1 MRNKLSHTKRTLLL
15 ATIATLFA
23 LSAVVPIIGLTS
35 NAWTCEE
42 FQCITTGRMTGGG
55 VLANSGNT
63 VTLGFE
69 LHCST
74 AVSPNKLEINWGG
87 NQFHLESYN
96 YANCFND
103 KSSLPNPP
111 KAPFNLL
118 EANGYGRLDGVS
130 GAFVFVQLFDG
141 GEPGVGT
148 DWATIVIYA
157 ANGTLVMNVHEW
169 LIGGN
174 FQAHT
179 SNK

>member
-1 MRNKLSHTKRTLLL
+1 MMRVLQHSKKTFLL
-15 ATIATLFA
+15 ATIATLLA
-23 LSAVVPIIGLTS
+23 LTAFVPAITLSS
-35 NAWTCEE
+35 NAWTCQE
-42 FQCITTGRMTGGG
+42 FQCISTGRMAGGG
-55 VLANSGNT
+55 VLANGGDK

-69 LHCST
+69 LHCSAAAT
-74 AVSPNKLEINWGG
+74 PNNLEINWGK

-103 KSSLPNPP
+103 TSSLPNPP

-118 EANGYGRLDGVS
+118 EANGYGRLNGVS

-157 ANGTLVMNVHEW
+157 ANGTLVMNVHEL